1 MKHHPPPHSPRHTS
15 PPCSLR
21 LGRRALRF
29 LQAGHGV
36 ILLALCDFAARLHGG
51 DPEALLYI
59 GEFIRSASVAFV
71 LLWGAGLGLDLWDK
85 RK

>member
-1 MKHHPPPHSPRHTS
+1 MKHHLHPRHLRHTP

-51 DPEALLYI
+51 EPEALLYI